1 MTAPDA
7 YVHPYIP
14 NTAPAARRH
23 MLAAIGV
30 PDASSLYGAIPEAL
44 RLHRPLDLPRPL
56 RSEHELRRH
65 LDGLLAR
72 NLHCGDVLS
81 FLGGGCWQHQVP
93 AVCDEIAGR
102 GEFLTA
108 YGAWPYSD
116 HGKFQ
121 AMFEYQSLL
130 GELVGM
136 DVVSTPTYDG
146 GCAAGSA
153 LLMACRLT
161 GRSRL
166 LVADTLRPDR
176 LSQLRGFT
184 SAAATIE
191 LVGHDRA
198 SAALDVADL
207 DAKLSDDVAAVYF
220 ETPFHLGGI
229 EIHAAEIVEFAH
241 RDGALAIVGVDP
253 SSLGV
258 LRAPGDYGADIV
270 TGELQPLGMHMQ
282 AGGGLAGFIACRDEA
297 RIVGELP
304 TFLISRVPTVD
315 GSGFGFGVSTMER
328 TSYDTRERATDYYG
342 TTQWL
347 WGITAGVY
355 LALMG
360 PQGMAE
366 LGTGIMQRAQY
377 AAARL
382 GRIRGVASPRLAGPF
397 FKEFVV
403 GFDGTGKTVER
414 INARLRDRGIFG
426 GASLRR
432 AFPDLGESALY
443 CVTEIHSHADIER
456 LAVAVEEAVA

>member
-14 NTAPAARRH
+14 NTAPAARRL
-23 MLAAIGV
+23 MLDAIGV
-30 PDASSLYGAIPEAL
+30 PDAAALYGSIPEEL
-44 RLHRPLDLPRPL
+44 RLHRPLALPPPL

-65 LDGLLAR
+65 LDGLLTR
-72 NLHCGDVLS
+72 NRHCGERLS

-136 DVVSTPTYDG
+136 EVVSTPTYDG

-153 LLMACRLT
+153 LLMACRVT

-166 LVADTLRPDR
+166 LLASTLRADR

-184 SAAATIE
+184 GPAATLDVIR
-191 LVGHDRA
+191 HDPA
-198 SAALDVADL
+198 TAALDLADL
-207 DAKLSDDVAAVYF
+207 EAKLSADIAAVYF
-220 ETPFHLGGI
+220 EVPGYLGTL
-229 EIHAAEIVEFAH
+229 EPHAAEIVALAH
-241 RDGALAIVGVDP
+241 RHGALAVVGVDP

-270 TGELQPLGMHMQ
+270 TGELQPLGIHMQ
-282 AGGGLAGFIACRDEA
+282 AGGGQAGFIACRDEA
-297 RIVGELP
+297 HTVAELP
-304 TFLISRVPTVD
+304 TFLISMVPTAD

-328 TSYDTRERATDYYG
+328 TSYDTREHATDYYG

-360 PQGMAE
+360 PRGMAE
-366 LGTGIMQRAQY
+366 IDAGIMQRAQY

-382 GRIRGVASPRLAGPF
+382 GRIRGVSSPRLAGPF

-403 GFDGTGKTVER
+403 GFDGTGKTVEQ
-414 INARLRDRGIFG
+414 INTHLLAHGIFG
-426 GASLRR
+426 SASLRR
-432 AFPDLGESALY
+432 KFPAWGESALY
-443 CVTEIHSHADIER
+443 CVAEIHTAADIER
-456 LAVAVEEAVA
+456 LARAIEEAVR

>member
-1 MTAPDA
+1 MTAPHVH
-7 YVHPYIP
+7 VHPYIP
-14 NTAPAARRH
+14 NTAPSARAQ
-23 MLAAIGV
+23 MLQAIGV
-30 PDASSLYGAIPEAL
+30 PDAAALYESIPDEL
-44 RLHRPLDLPRPL
+44 RLHRPLDLPPPL

-65 LDGLLAR
+65 LDGLLSR
-72 NLHCGDVLS
+72 NRHCGEMLS

-121 AMFEYQSLL
+121 AIFEYQSLV

-161 GRSRL
+161 GRKKL
-166 LVADTLRPDR
+166 LVPDTLRPDR
-176 LSQLRGFT
+176 LSQLRGFCERV
-184 SAAATIE
+184 ATLE
-191 LVGHDRA
+191 LVGHQRDT
-198 SAALDVADL
+198 AAIDL
-207 DAKLSDDVAAVYF
+207 DDLDRKLGNDVAAVYF
-220 ETPFHLGGI
+220 ETPGFFGTI
-229 EIHAAEIVEFAH
+229 EIAASKIVQAAHQHAAF
-241 RDGALAIVGVDP
+241 AIVGVDP

-270 TGELQPLGMHMQ
+270 VGELQPLGMHIQ
-282 AGGGLAGFIACRDEA
+282 AGGGLAGFISCRDNA
-297 RIVGELP
+297 HVVAELP
-304 TFLISRVPTVD
+304 TFLVSTVPTRD
-315 GSGFGFGVSTMER
+315 GTGFGFGVSTMER
-328 TSYDTRERATDYYG
+328 TSYEKRENAADYYG

-360 PQGMAE
+360 PQGMTE
-366 LGTGIMQRAQY
+366 LGIGIMQRSQY

-382 GRIRGVASPRLAGPF
+382 GCVQGVVAPRLASPF

-403 GFDGTGKTVER
+403 DFSGTGRTVEQ
-414 INARLRDRGIFG
+414 INAHLLAKGIFG
-426 GASLRR
+426 GLPLR
-432 AFPDLGESALY
+432 AHFPELGESALY
-443 CVTEIHSHADIER
+443 CVTEIHTAADIER
-456 LAVAVEEAVA
+456 LAGAIEEAVQ